1 MGGSMS
7 VPRLRAPVAGVAVAV
22 LIASAHLAPTISLA
36 RLIDS
41 ATTNG
46 TLTTTTWSYLHNRP
60 TPPVGNTTAQ
70 FALLMDGTVPTAI
83 ALPNYDTN
91 CDALAGR
98 VIVRNTGAVTEATV
112 CRYANWQTTVFAG
125 GKTLNGTATL
135 RLYARKAT
143 AAGTN
148 PTLSAYLRDFNP
160 VTSTYVTIGSA
171 TAAITTDATAPFA
184 QYTFSW
190 SLATSLAAG
199 HQLELKLA
207 AAGGNRDVNLAY
219 DITANPSYLHL
230 P

>member
-1 MGGSMS
+1 VRLPVPVVATMLLVASTLTPGS
-7 VPRLRAPVAGVAVAV
+7 AAF
-22 LIASAHLAPTISLA
+22 SLA
-36 RLIDS
+36 RLTDS
-41 ATTNG
+41 ATTNS
-46 TLTTTTWSYLHNRP
+46 TLATTSWSYLHNRP

-70 FALLMDGTVPTAI
+70 FALSMDGSVPSAI

-112 CRYANWQTTVFAG
+112 CRYANWQTAVFVG
-125 GKTLNGTATL
+125 GKTLNGTAIM

-160 VTSTYVTIGSA
+160 VTSTYVTLGTA
-171 TAAITTDATAPFA
+171 TAVISTDATLPFA
-184 QYTFSW
+184 QYSFSW
-190 SLATSLAAG
+190 ALATSLAAG

>member
-98 VIVRNTGAVTEATV
+98 VIVRNTGAVT
-112 CRYANWQTTVFAG
+112 
-125 GKTLNGTATL
+125 ATL